1 MSEEFD
7 SVKLDGKF
15 YRPSPFVS
23 TSYEYA
29 KSGNY
34 TIGGVLLV
42 TLSGTLV
49 AKKDDCTDIIDQ
61 MDEIR
66 NLDRTT
72 CKTLIIG
79 CSGKPTFLEGC
90 GKIRSATASS
100 GDQPCIASYNI
111 VIAIEARENCE
122 TAIVAPDPEF
132 LKRYPPFTEQDL
144 KGIGKYEERITVQ
157 GEESN
162 LCLVDPGLNV
172 SKSYVKLDGT
182 ISVSSAST
190 GKICGTNTTGIG
202 GCIALIKKRYQHLM
216 TANFADSK
224 LYKRLKDYNG
234 WQKWLDTKSVDINSA
249 DGSVTWSFSLIMTK
263 GGCNPIAFV
272 DINTTDTTDA
282 KTKRITKSIQG
293 TIDGLSKSQDSSFLK
308 NGVCET
314 QRLDNANEVWEA
326 IKGGVVAG
334 TWPGTPAPAGD
345 DPNPPTDPGCEPK
358 PAPSCYQRIS
368 SSATISKVAGR
379 ITFNA
384 EFGDIDS
391 CTPGGDTAL
400 SFTVEEKLPAA
411 NVVETIIP
419 GEQRSIIQV
428 IGMSPHTVSV
438 TVVGTLSGCDPKKIM
453 EVTNCVNVEFE
464 NRIAP
469 YLGWLTISR
478 SDTTTSKT
486 YTRTRLFMECDS

>member
-1 MSEEFD
+1 
-7 SVKLDGKF
+7 
-15 YRPSPFVS
+15 
-23 TSYEYA
+23 
-29 KSGNY
+29 
-34 TIGGVLLV
+34 
-42 TLSGTLV
+42 
-49 AKKDDCTDIIDQ
+49 
-61 MDEIR
+61 
-66 NLDRTT
+66 
-72 CKTLIIG
+72 
-79 CSGKPTFLEGC
+79 
-90 GKIRSATASS
+90 
-100 GDQPCIASYNI
+100 
-111 VIAIEARENCE
+111 
-122 TAIVAPDPEF
+122 
-132 LKRYPPFTEQDL
+132 
-144 KGIGKYEERITVQ
+144 
-157 GEESN
+157 
-162 LCLVDPGLNV
+162 
-172 SKSYVKLDGT
+172 
-182 ISVSSAST
+182 
-190 GKICGTNTTGIG
+190 
-202 GCIALIKKRYQHLM
+202 M
-216 TANFADSK
+216 TANFANSK

-234 WQKWLDTKSVDINSA
+234 WQKWLDTKNVDINSA

-293 TIDGLSKSQDSSFLK
+293 TIDGLSKSETGSFLK

-345 DPNPPTDPGCEPK
+345 IPEPPEGSPEPPKPECEPK

-368 SSATISKVAGR
+368 SSATISRVAGR

-391 CTPGGDTAL
+391 CKPGGDTSL

-428 IGMSPHTVSV
+428 IGMSQHTVSV
-438 TVVGTLSGCDPKKIM
+438 TVVGTLSGCDPSKIM
-453 EVTNCVNVEFE
+453 EVTNCVNAEFE
-464 NRIAP
+464 KRIDP
-469 YLGWLTISR
+469 YSGWLLISR